1 MRRSLTTL
9 RLNRRGSILVEFA
22 FVVSMLVFLLAGT
35 MVLGLIINA
44 KLVVA
49 TAAREGGRTWAIVK
63 SDGVARAKAAD
74 AIAGGGLKFR
84 DGRRTLFDPE
94 RDVRFRRS
102 GDYIYTTVIYRQ
114 PVYVPLIANLL
125 EPGHGRDGYLTLTNI
140 SVFRAE
146 R

>member
-1 MRRSLTTL
+1 MRSLIARL
-9 RLNRRGSILVEFA
+9 RIQGGGSILVEFA
-22 FVVSMLVFLLAGT
+22 FVVTLLVLLLVGT

-74 AIAGGGLKFR
+74 AVAGGGLKFY

-94 RDVRFRRS
+94 RDVRFALR
-102 GDYIYTTVIYRQ
+102 GDYIYTTVTYRQ
-114 PVYVPLIANLL
+114 PVFVPLIAKMLD
-125 EPGHGRDGYLTLTNI
+125 PGHGGDGYLTLQNV